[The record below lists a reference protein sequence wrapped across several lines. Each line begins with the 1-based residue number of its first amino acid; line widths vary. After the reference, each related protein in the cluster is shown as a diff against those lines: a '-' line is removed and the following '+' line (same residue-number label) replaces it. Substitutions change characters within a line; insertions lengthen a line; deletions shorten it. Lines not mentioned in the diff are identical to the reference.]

1 MSDEN
6 KKNEDKQDEIK
17 EAELNKDESTK
28 NDEVSKKEP
37 FVPLSK
43 QSKLNQ
49 KKFHDAKRGTW
60 GNVNPVTRTPP
71 NPKAYNR
78 RKTGR

>member
-1 MSDEN
+1 MSDEV
-6 KKNEDKQDEIK
+6 K
-17 EAELNKDESTK
+17 KDE
-28 NDEVSKKEP
+28 VKEP

-49 KKFHDAKRGTW
+49 KKFNDAKRGTW

>member
-1 MSDEN
+1 MSDEV
-6 KKNEDKQDEIK
+6 KRDETSR
-17 EAELNKDESTK
+17 EET
-28 NDEVSKKEP
+28 KKES

-49 KKFHDAKRGTW
+49 KKFHDAKRGSW

>member
-1 MSDEN
+1 MSDDV
-6 KKNEDKQDEIK
+6 KKDEITEEIEK
-17 EAELNKDESTK
+17 EETKKDEAK
-28 NDEVSKKEP
+28 KEESKKDS
-37 FVPLSK
+37 FIPLSK

-71 NPKAYNR
+71 SPKAYNR

>member
-1 MSDEN
+1 MSEE
-6 KKNEDKQDEIK
+6 KKINEEQ
-17 EAELNKDESTK
+17 
-28 NDEVSKKEP
+28 P
-37 FVPLSK
+37 FVPLKK

-49 KKFHDAKRGTW
+49 KEFHAQKRGSW

-78 RKTGR
+78 MKQKRG

>member
-6 KKNEDKQDEIK
+6 NEAPNEEIK
-17 EAELNKDESTK
+17 K
-28 NDEVSKKEP
+28 DEVSNNEAKKDEKAKKEP

-43 QSKLNQ
+43 QSKLNK
-49 KKFHDAKRGTW
+49 KKFNDAKRGTW

>member
-1 MSDEN
+1 MSDEI
-6 KKNEDKQDEIK
+6 KKDDVIKDKVT
-17 EAELNKDESTK
+17 KDEAIK
-28 NDEVSKKEP
+28 DEAKKEDAKKEP
-37 FVPLSK
+37 FIPLSK

-49 KKFHDAKRGTW
+49 KKFHDAKRGSW

>member
-1 MSDEN
+1 MSDEA
-6 KKNEDKQDEIK
+6 KKEDAINEETKTTETK
-17 EAELNKDESTK
+17 KDEK
-28 NDEVSKKEP
+28 SKKEP

-49 KKFHDAKRGTW
+49 KKFNDAKRGTW

>member
-1 MSDEN
+1 MSE
-6 KKNEDKQDEIK
+6 EEKQ
-17 EAELNKDESTK
+17 
-28 NDEVSKKEP
+28 NDDSKKKP
-37 FVPLSK
+37 FVPMKK

-49 KKFHDAKRGTW
+49 KEFHAQKRGSW
-60 GNVNPVTRTPP
+60 GGMNPTTRTPP

>member
-1 MSDEN
+1 MSDEV
-6 KKNEDKQDEIK
+6 KTDDAK
-17 EAELNKDESTK
+17 KDEAVIEEVK
-28 NDEVSKKEP
+28 KDEKAKKEQ

-43 QSKLNQ
+43 QSKLNK
-49 KKFHDAKRGTW
+49 KKFNDAKRGTW

>member
-1 MSDEN
+1 MSEE
-6 KKNEDKQDEIK
+6 KTKSEDKK
-17 EAELNKDESTK
+17 
-28 NDEVSKKEP
+28 P

-43 QSKLNQ
+43 QSKQ
-49 KKFHDAKRGTW
+49 SKKEFHAQKRGSW
-60 GNVNPVTRTPP
+60 GGVSPVTRTPP